1 MFTGIVREI
10 GTVVGLES
18 GTRSRRITLQAGEV
32 LQGMQVGDS
41 IAVDGTCLTAI
52 SVSATDIVV
61 EAVEET
67 LVRTTLGELRA
78 GDPVD
83 LERPLRVN
91 GRLEGH
97 IVTGHIDG
105 TGTVVSLQPE
115 GVARRIRIETD
126 PELLSEVVEK
136 GSIAVDGV
144 SLTVTGVDSGGFEV
158 VLVPHTLTNTVLGT
172 KAIGSAVN
180 LETDILA
187 KYLRRLVIA

>member
-10 GTVVGLES
+10 GTVLELKP
-18 GTRSRRITLQAGEV
+18 GPRSRSITLRGNEAIE
-32 LQGMQVGDS
+32 GMRVGDS
-41 IAVDGTCLTAI
+41 ISIDGACLTAI
-52 SVSATDIVV
+52 SVTPAEIVV

-67 LVRTTLGELRA
+67 LLRTTLGELRV
-78 GDPVD
+78 GDSVN

-105 TGTVVSLQPE
+105 TGTVVSIRPE
-115 GVARRIRIETD
+115 GVARRMRIEAD

-144 SLTVTGVDSGGFEV
+144 SLTVTAVDPSGFEV
-158 VLVPHTLTNTVLGT
+158 VLVPHTLATTGLGT
-172 KAIGSAVN
+172 KSIGTTVN

-187 KYLRRLVIA
+187 KYLRRLVTA